1 MKIVLHS
8 ITYAGYFYDGG
19 SLSLEQIIDKA
30 AECGYE
36 GVEVMAKRPVASPF
50 DINSDR
56 ARRIRD
62 HAASRNVA
70 LPFVAGY
77 IDLSK
82 PIASDREKELV
93 FARETMRLARD
104 MGSPYVRVYAGGE
117 KIHDGAPIVDQWWWC
132 VNHIK
137 ELVPVAR
144 DYGVKMALEVHTGS
158 AQNADALLDMLDQI
172 GSEEVLVCLDPPL
185 LAIRGERAYEWG
197 KKVGKRIVHAHIMD
211 FQWAS
216 PMVEY
221 DSVPGLGVRKVERVM
236 PCPLGEGVVEIEPF
250 MQACKEFGYEGSFA
264 FEVCTPFHVHHRKPT
279 LDDVHKLVEQAA
291 PYLKDMRDRIINS

>member
-1 MKIVLHS
+1 MKIALHS
-8 ITYAGYFYDGG
+8 ITYAGFFYEGG
-19 SLSLEQIIDKA
+19 PLTLDQVIDKA

-36 GVEVMAKRPVASPF
+36 GVEVMAKRPIASPF
-50 DINSDR
+50 DIDTDR
-56 ARRIRD
+56 AKVIRD
-62 HAASRNVA
+62 YAAVRNIT

-82 PIASDREKELV
+82 PNASDREKELV

-104 MGSPYVRVYAGGE
+104 LGSPYVRVYAGGE
-117 KIHDGAPIVDQWWWC
+117 KVHEGAPIVDQWWWC
-132 VNHIK
+132 VGHLK

-144 DYGVKMALEVHTGS
+144 DFGVQIALEVHTGS

-172 GSEEVLVCLDPPL
+172 GSEEVKVCLDPPL
-185 LAIRGERAYEWG
+185 LAIRGESAYEWA
-197 KKVGKRIVHAHIMD
+197 KRVGARIVHAHVMD

-221 DSVPGLGVRKVERVM
+221 DSVPGLGVRKIERVM

-250 MQACKEFGYEGSFA
+250 MQACKEFGYQGHFA
-264 FEVCTPFHVHHRKPT
+264 FEVCTPFHRNHRRPT
-279 LDDVHKLVEQAA
+279 IQDVHRLVEQAA
-291 PYLKDMRDRIINS
+291 PYLRGLRDRA